1 MKRIIGTF
9 VTLAALAAASSVALA
24 QALAP
29 AKPEEVGLSSQ
40 RLEKIGAVLKQDIAD
55 GKLPGA
61 VVMVARKGRLAY
73 SEAFGFLDKQKETT
87 MPKDAVFRIY
97 SMTKPLASVVAMMLV
112 EDGRIQLT
120 DPVA

>member
-1 MKRIIGTF
+1 MKRIAGTF
-9 VTLAALAAASSVALA
+9 VSLAVLVAATAAWA

-29 AKPEEVGLSSQ
+29 AKPEEVGMSSQ
-40 RLEKIGAVLKQDIAD
+40 RLAKLGQVLKQEIDA

-61 VVMVARKGRLAY
+61 VVMIARKGRVAY
-73 SEAFGFLDKQKETT
+73 YEAFGFLDKQKETP

-97 SMTKPLASVVAMMLV
+97 SMTKPLASVAALMLV

-120 DPVA
+120 DPISK